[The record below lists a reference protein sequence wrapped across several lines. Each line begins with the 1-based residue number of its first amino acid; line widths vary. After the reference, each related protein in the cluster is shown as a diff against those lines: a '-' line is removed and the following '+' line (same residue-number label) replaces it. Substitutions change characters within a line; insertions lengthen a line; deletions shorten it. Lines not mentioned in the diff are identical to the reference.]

1 MCCDND
7 TRLEICSENCNLR
20 LLYFLQPYG
29 SNATNVTLVP
39 IELPLFPT
47 SNNQTSGERFTFN
60 EGPNTFL
67 LDRANPFT
75 AMLRI
80 WTVRIVK
87 LISLLIIIVIIILG
101 THPVLHHYI

>member
-7 TRLEICSENCNLR
+7 TRLEICREACNLR
-20 LLYFLQPYG
+20 LLYFLQPFG

-39 IELPLFPT
+39 MNPALIPT
-47 SNNQTSGERFTFN
+47 SNGLISGERFTFD

-67 LDRANPFT
+67 LNRSNPFT

-80 WTVRIVK
+80 WTVRNI
-87 LISLLIIIVIIILG
+87 
-101 THPVLHHYI
+101 

>member
-1 MCCDND
+1 MCCDED
-7 TRLEICSENCNLR
+7 TRLEICPYGCNLR

-39 IELPLFPT
+39 IDPPLLPTF
-47 SNNQTSGERFTFN
+47 NDQISGERFAFN

-67 LDRANPFT
+67 LNRSNPFT

-80 WTVRIVK
+80 WTVS
-87 LISLLIIIVIIILG
+87 LSLL
-101 THPVLHHYI
+101 

>member
-1 MCCDND
+1 MCCDED
-7 TRLEICSENCNLR
+7 TRLEICPRACNLR

-39 IELPLFPT
+39 MDPPLLPTF
-47 SNNQTSGERFTFN
+47 NDQISGERFTFN

-67 LDRANPFT
+67 LNRSNPS

-80 WTVRIVK
+80 WTVRIVM
-87 LISLLIIIVIIILG
+87 LIFI
-101 THPVLHHYI
+101 

>member
-7 TRLEICSENCNLR
+7 TRLDTCPTACNLR

-39 IELPLFPT
+39 LEPHLVPT
-47 SNNQTSGERFTFN
+47 SNDAISGERFTFN

-67 LDRANPFT
+67 LDRSNPFT

-80 WTVRIVK
+80 WTVRNI
-87 LISLLIIIVIIILG
+87 
-101 THPVLHHYI
+101 